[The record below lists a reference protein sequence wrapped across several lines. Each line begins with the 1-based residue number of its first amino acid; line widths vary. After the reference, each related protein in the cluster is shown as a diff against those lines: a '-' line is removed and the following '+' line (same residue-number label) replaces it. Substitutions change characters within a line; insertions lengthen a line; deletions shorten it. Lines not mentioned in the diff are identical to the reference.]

1 MLKKFIWTEPS
12 VSEENITGQGKIAKR
27 ECGLTQ

>member
-1 MLKKFIWTEPS
+1 MLRKFIWNEPS
-12 VSEENITGQGKIAKR
+12 VSEENITGEGKIAKQ